1 MKDGRI
7 SSDLQNNRNLRHKAV
22 TQNSGLEEKR

>member
-7 SSDLQNNRNLRHKAV
+7 SSDLQNDRDPRNKTV
-22 TQNSGLEEKR
+22 TQNSRQEEKI